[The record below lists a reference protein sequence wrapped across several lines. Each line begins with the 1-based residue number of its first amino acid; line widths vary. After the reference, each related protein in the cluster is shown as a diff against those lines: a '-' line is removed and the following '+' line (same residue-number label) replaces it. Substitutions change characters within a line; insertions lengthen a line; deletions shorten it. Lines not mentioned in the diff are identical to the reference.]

1 MPEVLTFK
9 GEIDL
14 QNDDYGF
21 DGVVDID
28 QLRIDEENQR
38 IIIHLS
44 GASEFSG
51 VFTAQTVAQRNAQN
65 TYVSTFELKHG
76 GIITNK
82 FEKIVFTID
91 TYTLN
96 AQKTECAIK
105 GSWAQP
111 IAGEPENVV
120 WRFDDL
126 LEC

>member
-1 MPEVLTFK
+1 MYVRHNVSHKNRNKNSDAT
-9 GEIDL
+9 
-14 QNDDYGF
+14 QNDPFFYML
-21 DGVVDID
+21 IKPW
-28 QLRIDEENQR
+28 
-38 IIIHLS
+38 
-44 GASEFSG
+44 
-51 VFTAQTVAQRNAQN
+51 RNAIHKTQN
-65 TYVSTFELKHG
+65 TYVTTFELKHG